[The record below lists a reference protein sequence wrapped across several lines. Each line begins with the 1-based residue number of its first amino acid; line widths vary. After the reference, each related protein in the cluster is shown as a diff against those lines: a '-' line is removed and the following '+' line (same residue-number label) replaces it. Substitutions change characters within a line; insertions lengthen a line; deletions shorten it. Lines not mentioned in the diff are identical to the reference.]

1 MSDFRTAL
9 SRARGLGAA
18 KHGVGHWISERV
30 SAAALIPLLLWG
42 VFAALQLARLDHAG
56 AVAWLQSSLVNPT
69 LLVLLVVT
77 SYLHMSAGLRVVIE
91 DYIENNLNRAA
102 LLLLNLFACVLFGA
116 LAVFSILKVALGGAV

>member
-1 MSDFRTAL
+1 
-9 SRARGLGAA
+9 
-18 KHGVGHWISERV
+18 
-30 SAAALIPLLLWG
+30 
-42 VFAALQLARLDHAG
+42 
-56 AVAWLQSSLVNPT
+56 VNPT